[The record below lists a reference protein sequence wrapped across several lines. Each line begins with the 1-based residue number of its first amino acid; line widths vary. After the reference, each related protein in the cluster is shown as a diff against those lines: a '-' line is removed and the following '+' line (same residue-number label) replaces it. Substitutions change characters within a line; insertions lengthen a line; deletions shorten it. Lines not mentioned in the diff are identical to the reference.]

1 MEQITKGGPKDW
13 NTYNYVGFIFHA
25 YDDALVDILQD
36 TICGVS
42 FQNCS
47 FQTRS

>member
-25 YDDALVDILQD
+25 YMMNDDALVNILQD
-36 TICGVS
+36 NIFWV
-42 FQNCS
+42 
-47 FQTRS
+47 